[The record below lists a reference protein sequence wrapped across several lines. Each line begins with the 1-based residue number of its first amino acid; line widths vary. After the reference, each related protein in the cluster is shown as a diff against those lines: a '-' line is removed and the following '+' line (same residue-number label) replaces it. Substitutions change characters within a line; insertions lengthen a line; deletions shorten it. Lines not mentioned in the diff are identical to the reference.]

1 MAIIGQ
7 GVQAGLGRIDYSPYM
22 QGAVSGAQS
31 IAQGLAS
38 LGQNVAK
45 GIEAYTLKQE
55 KKKQEAAAT
64 DMVAGIFKANPFL
77 AKSFNLPT
85 DQNGEFD
92 KGALKEF
99 IKVSGGPGQAVQLAS
114 GLEQMSRAQQA
125 QEDQR
130 KAAQVAAY
138 LQQGG
143 GNLPSPVN
151 RGAFTS
157 EQLGAGRLAYLQQAQ
172 AEANLGRT
180 RAETAALGV
189 PKAPTGAEADVQALV
204 SEFSAV
210 NGRPPNATEY
220 RMMRQSVNAERR
232 PSNVTN
238 IGSGFAGQLFTDLNK
253 KKSDLFA
260 LREVLANY
268 DTAIDE
274 VSKNGL
280 FAGPGGELKFQ
291 GARALQSFGIDAY
304 KTEAEAY
311 QAAGSALANSTL
323 SMARMLPGAFTENEL
338 IFLND
343 VVRGRERVPSLAALK
358 QLRARFESRLQRQ
371 QKILDSEVKAFGEGA
386 KDDPN
391 IAIGYRILTAKPSAD
406 MPSLPPNF

>member
-1 MAIIGQ
+1 MQLNAMLTTTLKTA
-7 GVQAGLGRIDYSPYM
+7 QAGQQMQAQQLNQQIAAQQLQNEIMAGR
-22 QGAVSGAQS
+22 QAQQDS
-31 IAQGLAS
+31 AGLVNALKELAS
-38 LGQNVAK
+38 LEAPSQKDVIGIISRQNLSPKAMGQ
-45 GIEAYTLKQE
+45 
-55 KKKQEAAAT
+55 
-64 DMVAGIFKANPFL
+64 
-77 AKSFNLPT
+77 
-85 DQNGEFD
+85 
-92 KGALKEF
+92 
-99 IKVSGGPGQAVQLAS
+99 
-114 GLEQMSRAQQA
+114 
-125 QEDQR
+125 
-130 KAAQVAAY
+130 
-138 LQQGG
+138 
-143 GNLPSPVN
+143 
-151 RGAFTS
+151 FT
-157 EQLGAGRLAYLQQAQ
+157 ELV
-172 AEANLGRT
+172 GRT
-180 RAETAALGV
+180 A
-189 PKAPTGAEADVQALV
+189 PKEIKPATGAEADVQALV

-220 RMMRQSVNAERR
+220 RMMRQSVNAERK

-371 QKILDSEVKAFGEGA
+371 QKILDSEVTAFGEGA